1 MNQMLEILRAT
12 IGQPAGPLAPPF
24 SQWLGGTLR
33 AVDASSASVEYQVRH
48 EMTNPGGLLHGG
60 VQSGMLDDVMGM
72 LANALG
78 REFFLASVNLSID
91 YLAAAREGDQVT
103 ATATVLRNGSGIVN
117 MSAELRHRDGKLIAR
132 ASSNLCNTR
141 LPNPFK

>member
-1 MNQMLEILRAT
+1 MSRMLEILRAT
-12 IGQPAGPLAPPF
+12 IGQPAGPMAAPF

-33 AVDASSASVEYQVRH
+33 ALDERSASVEYRVRH
-48 EMTNPGGLLHGG
+48 DMTNPGGLLHGG

-117 MSAELRHRDGKLIAR
+117 MSGELRHQDGKLIAR
-132 ASSNLCNTR
+132 ASSNLSNTR

>member
-1 MNQMLEILRAT
+1 MSRMLEILRGT
-12 IGQPAGPLAPPF
+12 IGQPAGPMAAPF

-33 AVDASSASVEYQVRH
+33 AVDENSASVEYQVRR

-60 VQSGMLDDVMGM
+60 VQSGMMDDVMGM

-78 REFFLASVNLSID
+78 REYFLASINLGID
-91 YLAAAREGDQVT
+91 YLAAAREGDRVT
-103 ATATVLRNGSGIVN
+103 ATAAVVRNGSGIVN
-117 MSAELRHRDGKLIAR
+117 MSAELRHLDGKLIAR